1 MQTFHVISLDSV
13 WSFISFCA
21 YFFCSH
27 HFEKHTFF
35 ILMDVQGHAF
45 TIWHSYHQQ
54 NRCYLYIC
62 FCFSIYCPSFFKKS
76 FCIITVLQ
84 CLRRDTCHVYLHKLT
99 SLYVV
104 LIVFQ
109 CVCFC
114 CCFHSFWS
122 WLPFWGVQNAGVFVV
137 VFTHFDHDYRSEVC
151 RMLVFLLLFS
161 LILIMI
167 TVLRCAECWC
177 FCCCFH
183 SFWSWLPF
191 WGVQNAGVFVVV
203 FTHFD
208 HDYRSEVCRMLGFFL
223 LFSLMLIMITVLRC
237 AECWCFC
244 FVFVTVVFICHESLR
259 PFCWVIYSHFF
270 PVQMLQA
277 AASIAPRSV
286 YVCGNTTTTSGLT
299 VSFVWD
305 VSFFVCAFVFCL
317 GLGIQDY
324 FIIQSEKLK
333 RGWTLTTSQ
342 YIITHTVYFKTQRTG
357 IEMYGWGLVML
368 KCVLGLV
375 WQFYWM
381 IWSTCPVVQIQK
393 LPGDSTHLLYVQ
405 II

>member
-1 MQTFHVISLDSV
+1 MFLFFNLL
-13 WSFISFCA
+13 SFIFQKIILHCHSFTMLKKGHMSCIP
-21 YFFCSH
+21 SQ
-27 HFEKHTFF
+27 T
-35 ILMDVQGHAF
+35 DV
-45 TIWHSYHQQ
+45 
-54 NRCYLYIC
+54 
-62 FCFSIYCPSFFKKS
+62 
-76 FCIITVLQ
+76 II
-84 CLRRDTCHVYLHKLT
+84 
-99 SLYVV
+99 
-104 LIVFQ
+104 
-109 CVCFC
+109 
-114 CCFHSFWS
+114 CCFDCLS
-122 WLPFWGVQNAGVFVV
+122 
-137 VFTHFDHDYRSEVC
+137 VC
-151 RMLVFLLLFS
+151 VFLLLFS

-167 TVLRCAECWC
+167 TILRCAECW
-177 FCCCFH
+177 
-183 SFWSWLPF
+183 
-191 WGVQNAGVFVVV
+191 G
-203 FTHFD
+203 
-208 HDYRSEVCRMLGFFL
+208 
-223 LFSLMLIMITVLRC
+223 
-237 AECWCFC
+237 FC

-286 YVCGNTTTTSGLT
+286 YVCGNNTTTSGLT

-333 RGWTLTTSQ
+333 HGWTLTTSQ
-342 YIITHTVYFKTQRTG
+342 YIVTHTVYFKTQRTG